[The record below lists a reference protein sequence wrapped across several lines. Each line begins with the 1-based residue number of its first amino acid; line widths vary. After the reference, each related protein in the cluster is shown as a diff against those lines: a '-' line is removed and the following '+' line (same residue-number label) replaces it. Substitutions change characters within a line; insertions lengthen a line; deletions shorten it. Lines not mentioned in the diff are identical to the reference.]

1 MPRER
6 LRAIRRGDAPPTIR
20 AVGLV
25 PIAHRDMK
33 PDNVRVLVEGALVR
47 LRAVLDELDAL
58 ASLEVRHA

>member
-6 LRAIRRGDAPPTIR
+6 LRAVRQNEAPPTIR

-25 PIAHRDMK
+25 PIARRDIK
-33 PDNVRVLVEGALVR
+33 PENVRVLIEGALVR

-58 ASLEVRHA
+58 GREARHA